1 MKKKIYYVL
10 PSYNESLN
18 LNKLLNDFKKFFK
31 SKKIEVQIIIVDDG
45 STDNSIEIINAFIKE
60 KDSKKFIVK
69 ILKHKKNLGLGR
81 ALKTGFEYCFIKGK
95 KDDVIVTMDTDNS
108 HTVSLSY
115 KMVEKIFYE
124 KKDILI
130 ASRYQLDSK
139 IKGLNYLRIL
149 LSFGAAILYK
159 MFFPI
164 ENVKDYTS
172 GFRAFRLGVIKNA
185 WKKNKTFF
193 SEIGFSASADIIL
206 KLYGYKDKII
216 FAEIPINLRYDLK
229 KGVSKMKVF
238 NTIYLNIALIFKR
251 KFF

>member
-60 KDSKKFIVK
+60 KGSKKFIIK
-69 ILKHKKNLGLGR
+69 KLKHKKNLGLGR
-81 ALKTGFEYCFIKGK
+81 ALKTGFEYCFLKGK

-130 ASRYQLDSK
+130 ASRYQLNSK
-139 IKGLNYLRIL
+139 MKGLNYLRIL
-149 LSFGAAILYK
+149 LSYIAAFLYK
-159 MFFPI
+159 LFFPI
-164 ENVKDYTS
+164 KNVKDYTS
-172 GFRAFRLGVIKNA
+172 GFRAFRLGIIKNA
-185 WKKNKTFF
+185 WKKNKFFF
-193 SEIGFSASADIIL
+193 SEKGFSASADIIL
-206 KLYGYKDKII
+206 KLYTYRNKIN
-216 FAEIPINLRYDLK
+216 FLEVPINLRYDLK
-229 KGVSKMKVF
+229 KGASKMKIIK
-238 NTIYLNIALIFKR
+238 TIYLNLVLIFKR
-251 KFF
+251 KFL